1 MKIIYPD
8 KEVLTSEIVLNNP
21 KISKIFLAGT
31 IDNGNS
37 KDWQKELIDELENV
51 ESECNIQFELFN
63 PRREKWDKNSSDKIV
78 EEQIKWE
85 QNHLDEAD
93 LIIMVFSD
101 DSQSPI
107 TLLEL
112 GLYAES
118 GKLIVFCT
126 DKFWRY
132 NNVHLTCEKYLIPLV
147 NSTKTKNIIKEIKNI
162 YNKQN
167 GEV

>member
-8 KEVLTSEIVLNNP
+8 EELTTSQISLGNSKV
-21 KISKIFLAGT
+21 SKIFLAGT
-31 IDNGNS
+31 IDNDKS
-37 KDWQKELIDELENV
+37 KDWQQELIDELGQIEI
-51 ESECNIQFELFN
+51 ECNTYFEIYN
-63 PRREKWDKNSSDKIV
+63 PRRKNWDKNASKEIV

-85 QNHLDEAD
+85 QDHLDKAD

-101 DSQSPI
+101 ESQSPI
-107 TLLEL
+107 SLLEL

-118 GKLIVFCT
+118 VKLLVFCT

-147 NSTKTKNIIKEIKNI
+147 NSTKTKDIIKEIKNI
-162 YNKQN
+162 YKI
-167 GEV
+167 

>member
-8 KEVLTSEIVLNNP
+8 EELTALQISLETP

-37 KDWQKELIDELENV
+37 KDWQQELIDELGQIEI
-51 ESECNIQFELFN
+51 ECNTYFEVYN
-63 PRREKWDKNSSDKIV
+63 PRRKNWVKNPSKDLM

-85 QNHLDEAD
+85 QDHLDESD

-101 DSQSPI
+101 KSQSPI
-107 TLLEL
+107 SLLEL

-118 GKLIVFCT
+118 GKLLVFCT

-132 NNVHLTCEKYLIPLV
+132 DNVRLTCEKYLVPLV
-147 NSTKTKNIIKEIKNI
+147 NSTKTKDIIKEIKNI
-162 YNKQN
+162 YK
-167 GEV
+167 